1 MADRKGPS
9 FDKSPLEL
17 VERFAAVMD
26 RYPDAERKKMF
37 GYPAAFV
44 GGNMATGLFAD
55 SWVVRLPD
63 DEIEPAKAQRRRPI
77 RADAGQADEGVRVD
91 PEGRHRGRCSDQRL
105 GRARPRARA
114 VDAAEEVSEADR
126 WTTC

>member
-1 MADRKGPS
+1 MAERKGPS
-9 FDKSPLEL
+9 FDKSPPEL
-17 VERFAAVMD
+17 VERFAAVLD

-63 DEIEPAKAQRRRPI
+63 DEIEPAKAGGATAYEPMPGKPMKAFVVI
-77 RADAGQADEGVRVD
+77 PPADVD
-91 PEGRHRGRCSDQRL
+91 DDARISGWVERGL
-105 GRARPRARA
+105 AH
-114 VDAAEEVSEADR
+114 AASMPAKK
-126 WTTC
+126 

>member
-9 FDKSPLEL
+9 FDKSPPEL
-17 VERFAAVMD
+17 IERFAAVMD

-63 DEIEPAKAQRRRPI
+63 DEIEPAKAAGAGSFEPMPGKPMKAFVSI
-77 RADAGQADEGVRVD
+77 PKADIPD
-91 PEGRHRGRCSDQRL
+91 
-105 GRARPRARA
+105 
-114 VDAAEEVSEADR
+114 DAAITAWVERGLAHAR
-126 WTTC
+126 TMPPKK

>member
-1 MADRKGPS
+1 MAERKGPS
-9 FDKSPLEL
+9 FDKSPPEL

-55 SWVVRLPD
+55 SGWSGCPTTRSS
-63 DEIEPAKAQRRRPI
+63 RRRP
-77 RADAGQADEGVRVD
+77 AA
-91 PEGRHRGRCSDQRL
+91 
-105 GRARPRARA
+105 RARSSRCPASR
-114 VDAAEEVSEADR
+114 
-126 WTTC
+126 

>member
-9 FDKSPLEL
+9 FDKSPPAL

-63 DEIEPAKAQRRRPI
+63 AEIERAKAGG
-77 RADAGQADEGVRVD
+77 AGPFEPMPGKPMKAFVSIPKGDIGD
-91 PEGRHRGRCSDQRL
+91 
-105 GRARPRARA
+105 
-114 VDAAEEVSEADR
+114 DAAINAWVERGLAHARSMPPKK
-126 WTTC
+126 